1 MAPDLNP
8 SADSGMPQMILSR
21 ARWALA
27 LSAGFACCQ
36 ADASEVWQLR
46 QQTILSTAPVAD
58 GVTIAD
64 FDRDGRDD
72 FVSLSPTAISV
83 GGCASNGGDCG
94 IKQTLV
100 IDASTFPQLAQY
112 VGSSDRSIFVTSY
125 SGLVEYGGWPLRE
138 LRRIPGQEFFRAMI
152 GDVDGDGDDEILRP
166 AQDELVAHDR
176 LSLQVEWTWPI
187 PNWGR
192 AELAQLDTDPALEIL
207 VPGLPEG
214 LVIDGA
220 SGATEWSSEAL
231 SFVHLASHSS
241 ASSPG
246 FYHFGSG
253 GGLVAVSSQPYGV
266 RWTRAD
272 LNGIEAI
279 ASAELT
285 GDGVDEAIVGTYF
298 GDRELQVVDGAT
310 GITRSRVALLDDAVG
325 IGVGRLDGSSV
336 RQIVVATAA
345 WLRNTALRVIDA
357 GATEA
362 RWSLAHEN
370 GNHSLVARGDVD
382 ADGDEEFVV
391 ASAIQS
397 GKVRVVDART
407 NQSEWMSPPP
417 DTTADLFHLQ
427 YLDVLLAQLDADAAL
442 EIVLV
447 GSENWRSTR
456 ILVIDGASH
465 EIELRIDREVTD
477 EEDVFDAE
485 LFDLDGDG
493 VPELI
498 LGSVGHPTGGGYFV
512 HAISLQDG
520 RHLWRS
526 PSFGSE
532 FPIRGR
538 VLVAQTDADPQA
550 EFVFALPSGLHAVD
564 SVTHQVD
571 WQQAHANAAAALRTP
586 ASGPQEFLL
595 ANGATLVRINAQTRA
610 VEGQSTLPFPIEA
623 IQALPGEPDWVVLA
637 MNDRLHRYDLVDAT
651 LDGST
656 GPLGGRPAEHGF
668 VAPAIVPRGWSIV
681 SGSDTGYF
689 EHFLAD
695 RSNLFANGFE

>member
-1 MAPDLNP
+1 
-8 SADSGMPQMILSR
+8 MPQTILSR

-27 LSAGFACCQ
+27 LSAGFACCH
-36 ADASEVWQLR
+36 ADASEVWRLR
-46 QQTILSTAPVAD
+46 QQTILATAPVAD
-58 GVTIAD
+58 SVTIAD

-83 GGCASNGGDCG
+83 GGCAPGGGECG

-100 IDASTFPQLAQY
+100 IDAPTFPQLAQY
-112 VGSSDRSIFVTSY
+112 VSGSDRSIFVTSY

-138 LRRIPGQEFFRAMI
+138 LRRIPGQEYFGAMI

-166 AQDELVAHDR
+166 ALTELIAHDR
-176 LSLQVEWTWPI
+176 ETLQVQWSWPI
-187 PNWGR
+187 ANWGR
-192 AELAQLDTDPALEIL
+192 AALAQLDPDPALEIL

-214 LVIDGA
+214 VVIDGA

-231 SFVHLASHSS
+231 YFTHLADHSA
-241 ASSPG
+241 ASIPGFVRAGSPG
-246 FYHFGSG
+246 
-253 GGLVAVSSQPYGV
+253 GLMAVSSQPYGV
-266 RWTRAD
+266 RWSRED
-272 LNGIEAI
+272 LGGIEAI
-279 ASAELT
+279 SSAELT
-285 GDGVDEAIVGTYF
+285 GDGIDEAIVGTYF
-298 GDRELQVVDGAT
+298 GDRDLMILDGAT
-310 GITRSRVALLDDAVG
+310 GITRSRVALGDDAVG
-325 IGVGRLDGSSV
+325 IGVGRLDGTSA
-336 RQIVVATAA
+336 RQIVVATTA
-345 WLRNTALRVIDA
+345 WLQDTALRVIDA
-357 GATEA
+357 GATA
-362 RWSLAHEN
+362 TRWRLAHEN

-382 ADGDEEFVV
+382 ADGQEEFIV
-391 ASAIQS
+391 ASSIQG
-397 GKVRVVDART
+397 GKVRVVDARS
-407 NQSEWMSPPP
+407 NAAEWMSPPP
-417 DTTADLFHLQ
+417 ETSADLFYLQ
-427 YLDVLLAQLDADAAL
+427 YVDVLVAQLDADAAL

-465 EIELRIDREVTD
+465 EIELRIDQEVTD
-477 EEDVFDAE
+477 AEDVFDAE

-498 LGSVGHPTGGGYFV
+498 LGSVGHPSGGRYFI
-512 HAISLQDG
+512 HAVSLQDG

-526 PSFGSE
+526 PSFGPE
-532 FPIRGR
+532 VAIRGR
-538 VLVAQTDADPQA
+538 VLVAQTDADPQP
-550 EFVFALPSGLHAVD
+550 EFVAAVPSGLYAVD
-564 SVTHQVD
+564 AVTRQVD
-571 WQQAHANAAAALRTP
+571 WQQAYPNVTAALRTP
-586 ASGPQEFLL
+586 PSGPQEFLL
-595 ANGATLVRINAQTRA
+595 AHGATLVRLNAQTRA

-656 GPLGGRPAEHGF
+656 GPLGGRPAKHGF